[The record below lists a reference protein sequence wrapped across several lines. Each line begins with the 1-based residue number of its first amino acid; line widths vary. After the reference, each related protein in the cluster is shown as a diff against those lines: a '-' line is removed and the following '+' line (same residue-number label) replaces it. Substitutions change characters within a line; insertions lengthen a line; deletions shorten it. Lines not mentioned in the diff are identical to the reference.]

1 MTNIKS
7 GHWVIPGFDHGL
19 VIGVGHESWCQ
30 SLLVIPFPNV
40 LRVKIVTTA
49 LYTRVSYR
57 AASAAKMCHFKDMSQ
72 IHPVYVRR
80 RESVG
85 SQTGLKLL
93 EEAAEISF
101 ECNFEKDYCWENIH
115 MSCH

>member
-1 MTNIKS
+1 
-7 GHWVIPGFDHGL
+7 
-19 VIGVGHESWCQ
+19 
-30 SLLVIPFPNV
+30 
-40 LRVKIVTTA
+40 
-49 LYTRVSYR
+49 
-57 AASAAKMCHFKDMSQ
+57 MCHFKDMSQ